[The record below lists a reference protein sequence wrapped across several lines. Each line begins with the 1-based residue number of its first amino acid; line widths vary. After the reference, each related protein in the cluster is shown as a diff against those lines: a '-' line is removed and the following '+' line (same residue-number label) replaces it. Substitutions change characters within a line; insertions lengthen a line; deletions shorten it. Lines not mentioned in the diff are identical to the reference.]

1 MKVKLQ
7 IDAFVG
13 NKVFGSIET
22 LFGTLSTKLLTT
34 AILTS
39 FSFCE
44 SIYTYVESGITF
56 PIQNGEESYCD
67 KQNWHQLKC
76 VLSYLQLVDDVDGW
90 LAGRDIPG
98 GCIN

>member
-1 MKVKLQ
+1 MHMWKTKCLVALKYYFVPSQPNCLQ
-7 IDAFVG
+7 LYWQVLVLW
-13 NKVFGSIET
+13 KY
-22 LFGTLSTKLLTT
+22 
-34 AILTS
+34 
-39 FSFCE
+39 
-44 SIYTYVESGITF
+44 IYFESGITF